1 MKEYLIQ
8 GLNNGE
14 VEDCLHA
21 YGIESA
27 KDKMQGG
34 WASWFESL
42 ILFDISN
49 PMQPVKISTKSR

>member
-8 GLNNGE
+8 GSNNGL

-21 YGIESA
+21 YGIENA
-27 KDKMQGG
+27 MDKMQGG

-42 ILFDISN
+42 SLFDITN
-49 PMQPVKISTKSR
+49 PMQPVKMSTKSR